1 MGNEINLILTLGSAI
16 SAVVVVFALVKALR
30 TKDMIRE
37 DRYLRLGVKA
47 LIVNTVLDII
57 YMANR
62 YLG

>member
-30 TKDMIRE
+30 TKDLIRE